1 MVDLEVVLKEV
12 LAAFIMELKLLT
24 MVELC

>member
-1 MVDLEVVLKEV
+1 MGDLEVVLKEV

-24 MVELC
+24 ILELC

>member
-24 MVELC
+24 ILELC